1 MKWKVSMKFDPSI
14 HKSVIVIDQDLPAGL
29 AINAVS
35 VIGVSFGKLTTELVG
50 PDLKSQ
56 DNVNYPGVVYSPLP
70 ILVSKSEVLHDIQK
84 AMLDEEDCLVMPFSK
99 LAQSC
104 KTYNEYEERLLST
117 KAEDIMLA
125 GIGLIGPMKKI
136 NKLTGNLPLFR

>member
-1 MKWKVSMKFDPSI
+1 MKFDPSI
-14 HKSVIVIDQDLPAGL
+14 HKSVIVVDQDLPAGL

-56 DNVNYPGVVYSPLP
+56 DNINYPGVVYSPLP

-104 KTYNEYEERLLST
+104 KTYNEYEERLSNT
-117 KAEDIMLA
+117 KAEDVVLA
-125 GIGLIGPMKKI
+125 GIGVIGSMKKI